1 MTFLQRDFLFFSQ
14 PFPLIYPS
22 GSKTLLNFFLEV
34 EVPSMLHHLT
44 EPLTIVDALP
54 LQVSLSLCDTQRVD
68 HKEALPPLKTS
79 AQLLKSV

>member
-1 MTFLQRDFLFFSQ
+1 MTFLQRDFLSFSQ

-34 EVPSMLHHLT
+34 EVTSMLHHLT

-54 LQVSLSLCDTQRVD
+54 LQQSHSASVIPSVWITRRHSLL
-68 HKEALPPLKTS
+68 
-79 AQLLKSV
+79 